1 MKEIILD
8 TLIDTVKIL
17 PFLLIAFLLIEY
29 VEHKLDKKTQ
39 KLISKSDKF
48 GPVIGSVLG
57 LIPQCGFSV
66 MATNLYVTRIVSLG
80 TLIAIYLSTS
90 DEMIPILMSKGA
102 SLKTIALILTIKL
115 VVGMISGF
123 VIDFILRKKKSEK
136 INYEICDSEHCHC
149 EKGIFKSALIH
160 TLKILLFIVIF
171 SFVLNVILEYVGNEL
186 LTKLFMKNS
195 IFGPLVASLI
205 GLIPNCGSSIIISEL
220 YLEGVISFGSA
231 MAGLLT
237 GSGVAILVLFKSNKN
252 LKENMM
258 ILALVYGIGAISGIL
273 LEILAMIIWKRLWK

>member
-8 TLIDTVKIL
+8 TLIDAVKIL

-48 GPVIGSVLG
+48 GPVVGSVLG

-136 INYEICDSEHCHC
+136 INYEICDYEHCHC

-237 GSGVAILVLFKSNKN
+237 GSGVAILVLFKSNKS
-252 LKENMM
+252 LKENMT

-273 LEILAMIIWKRLWK
+273 LEILAMII

>member
-8 TLIDTVKIL
+8 TLIDAVKIL

-48 GPVIGSVLG
+48 GPVVGSVLG

-237 GSGVAILVLFKSNKN
+237 GSGVAILVLFKSNKS

-273 LEILAMIIWKRLWK
+273 LEILAMII